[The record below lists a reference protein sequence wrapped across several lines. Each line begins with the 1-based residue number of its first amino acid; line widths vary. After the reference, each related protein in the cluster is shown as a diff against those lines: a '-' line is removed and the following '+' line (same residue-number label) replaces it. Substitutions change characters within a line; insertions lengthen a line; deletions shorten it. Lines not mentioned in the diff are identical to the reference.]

1 MPGCV
6 RRESPGHRQGVVA
19 AGVVGDG
26 ESGGIRHV
34 LSNVVNQRGHRPF
47 QHVRLVEHGDGDLQH
62 RWLSQIRHRWVGT
75 RRFVVHEQS
84 IRGSDKR
91 SVRNGRLCGNT
102 QPTRRLAPA
111 AALPASPSPGWGVP
125 TSNSRVNDSQPMHS
139 STSAGLRRRV
149 SNRVITNPRLAS
161 RRTRGEKDDQP
172 HASRHHTRRAG
183 PVRPDH
189 DTTVADRRNGPL
201 RAHTGS
207 DRCRGRCRHRP
218 RRHGLHPPRRV
229 LRQVQ
234 RGALPRGRLRPAL
247 RSLHRRDRTARDRTV
262 SVSLLRPWA
271 GRLPSSR

>member
-1 MPGCV
+1 MRKHSANP
-6 RRESPGHRQGVVA
+6 E
-19 AGVVGDG
+19 VGP
-26 ESGGIRHV
+26 SGGVAGLAEPGLGGSHLELTGERF
-34 LSNVVNQRGHRPF
+34 SANAQ
-47 QHVRLVEHGDGDLQH
+47 QHLGWASGGGCPIE
-62 RWLSQIRHRWVGT
+62 S
-75 RRFVVHEQS
+75 S
-84 IRGSDKR
+84 
-91 SVRNGRLCGNT
+91 
-102 QPTRRLAPA
+102 PT
-111 AALPASPSPGWGVP
+111 PASRP
-125 TSNSRVNDSQPMHS
+125 
-139 STSAGLRRRV
+139 
-149 SNRVITNPRLAS
+149 